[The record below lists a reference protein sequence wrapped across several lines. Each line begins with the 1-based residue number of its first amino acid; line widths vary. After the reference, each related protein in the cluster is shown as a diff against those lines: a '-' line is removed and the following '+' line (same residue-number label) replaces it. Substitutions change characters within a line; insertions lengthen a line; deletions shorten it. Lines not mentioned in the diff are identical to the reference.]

1 LRKITLTILSFVIW
15 FLLVWPF
22 DVVTNALE
30 WQSVIAGVIV
40 SIFVGLY
47 FGDKITRKL
56 RFTDVFKRIFWI
68 TLYVPVFFWYVVVA
82 NLDVVYR
89 VVHPDMPIHPGIV
102 KVKTTLKNPAG
113 RTMLANSITL
123 TPGTLTVDI
132 TDDEYLYIHWI
143 NVKSEDIEQAS
154 RDIVAR
160 FETFLRRIFE

>member
-22 DVVTNALE
+22 DQVDGTLDL
-30 WQSVIAGVIV
+30 QSVIAGVV
-40 SIFVGLY
+40 VAVFVGLY
-47 FGDKITRKL
+47 FGDKIDKKL
-56 RFTDVFKRIFWI
+56 RFTNVCKRVCWMIA
-68 TLYVPVFFWYVVVA
+68 YVPVFFWYVVIA

-132 TDDEYLYIHWI
+132 TDDDYLYVHWI
-143 NVKSEDIEQAS
+143 NVKREDIEGATE
-154 RDIVAR
+154 DIVAR

>member
-1 LRKITLTILSFVIW
+1 MRKITLTILSFVIW

-22 DVVTNALE
+22 DTVDKTLDL
-30 WQSVIAGVIV
+30 QSVIAGIV
-40 SIFVGLY
+40 VAVFVGLY
-47 FGDKITRKL
+47 FGDKIEREL
-56 RFTDVFKRIFWI
+56 RFTHVFKRVFWMI
-68 TLYVPVFFWYVVVA
+68 IYIPVFFWYVVIA

-132 TDDEYLYIHWI
+132 TDDDYLYIHWI
-143 NVKSEDIEQAS
+143 NVKSDDIEQAT

-160 FETFLRRIFE
+160 FEAFLRRIFE

>member
-22 DVVTNALE
+22 DPVDGAVDL
-30 WQSVIAGVIV
+30 QSIVAGVIV
-40 SIFVGLY
+40 AVFVGLY
-47 FGDKITRKL
+47 FGDKIDRKL
-56 RFTDVFKRIFWI
+56 HFAQVFKRMFWMI
-68 TLYVPVFFWYVVVA
+68 LYIPVFFWYVVVA

-102 KVKTTLKNPAG
+102 KVRTTLKNPAG

-132 TDDEYLYIHWI
+132 VDDDYLYVHWI
-143 NVKSEDIEQAS
+143 NVKSDDIEAATKEV
-154 RDIVAR
+154 VAR

>member
-22 DVVTNALE
+22 DTVDKTLDL
-30 WQSVIAGVIV
+30 QSVIAGIV
-40 SIFVGLY
+40 VAVFVGLY
-47 FGDKITRKL
+47 FGDKIEREL
-56 RFTDVFKRIFWI
+56 RFTHVFKRVFWMI
-68 TLYVPVFFWYVVVA
+68 IYIPVFFWYVVIA

-132 TDDEYLYIHWI
+132 TDDDYLYIHWI
-143 NVKSEDIEQAS
+143 NVKSDDIEQAT

-160 FETFLRRIFE
+160 FEAFLRRIFE